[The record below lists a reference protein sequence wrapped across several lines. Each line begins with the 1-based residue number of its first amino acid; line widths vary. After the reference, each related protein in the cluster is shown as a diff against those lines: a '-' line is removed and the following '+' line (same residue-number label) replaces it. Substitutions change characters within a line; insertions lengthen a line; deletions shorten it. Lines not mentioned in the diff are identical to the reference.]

1 MLLLFF
7 LPLAISLA
15 GLVAAVGVSVGTA
28 IYPCYCSVR
37 LYQGSYPW
45 PDTVTRRA
53 SRAWGRM
60 SRFTRRMFERMYVCM
75 CGCCGA
81 QNRRND
87 STSMDSNG
95 RNFMG
100 GGKYDRNR
108 TLNSRNSQEAIET
121 EENRMEGMAEEDIE
135 TGRVISNVGKEV
147 ELSEDETWDLVLS
160 ALEAQDRSDRE
171 AAEVVSEEE
180 VEKRK
185 RDKVEAMRRKEDVVR
200 QIEERR
206 LKHIDQAAAMS
217 TSISTS
223 TTSNPNSNAA
233 LSSVL
238 TSPPALSTSSRSTSQ
253 QLQPSPSAETATATT
268 AASVGVRTHVEV
280 IDRSLDRMWRILDD
294 LDHQRTTINS
304 SSNGHSSTAQLSPVV
319 DLLFDALPLS
329 RQSSRGS
336 NHGNNGS
343 NHNNLNH
350 NNHTNSSNLSS
361 HSNTANYGTAGDS
374 DSASNPNKQTYSL
387 V

>member
-1 MLLLFF
+1 
-7 LPLAISLA
+7 
-15 GLVAAVGVSVGTA
+15 
-28 IYPCYCSVR
+28 
-37 LYQGSYPW
+37 
-45 PDTVTRRA
+45 
-53 SRAWGRM
+53 
-60 SRFTRRMFERMYVCM
+60 
-75 CGCCGA
+75 
-81 QNRRND
+81 
-87 STSMDSNG
+87 MDSNG

-135 TGRVISNVGKEV
+135 TGRVISNAGKEV

-233 LSSVL
+233 LSCVL
-238 TSPPALSTSSRSTSQ
+238 TSPPALSTSSRSASQ